1 MVEDTLPRMTKIR
14 IDNSTGHTGI
24 YRDRKYWIGRIVR
37 KGKTLWQSNFATPQ
51 EAMKARTQKL
61 EELGLAPPVVP
72 EPAPIPGACWI
83 PLSQGKFA
91 LVDEGDLGLVSTR
104 NWFVSQGYPKT
115 KDYFGVGNRNLT
127 LDRFLLQPP
136 DDREVDHIDHN
147 PFNCRRAN
155 LRVATHA
162 ENMRNLPKKKSNTSG
177 FIGVSWHKQA
187 GKWAAQASVGKTH
200 VSLGLFDVAEDAA
213 RARDAWIRK
222 NHGSFATL
230 NFPVQDPHGGP
241 KK

>member
-1 MVEDTLPRMTKIR
+1 MTKIR
-14 IDNSTGHTGI
+14 IDSTTGHTGV
-24 YRDRKYWIGRIVR
+24 YRDRKFWIARIVR
-37 KGKTLWQSNFATPQ
+37 KGKVLWQSSFATPQ
-51 EAMKARTQKL
+51 DAIAARAEKL
-61 EELGLAPPVVP
+61 EELKLTPPFVP
-72 EPAPIPGACWI
+72 EPAPMPGAAWVR
-83 PLSQGKFA
+83 LSQGKFA
-91 LVDEGDLGLVSTR
+91 LIDEADVDLISTR

-136 DDREVDHIDHN
+136 DDREVDHIDHD

-155 LRVATHA
+155 LRIATHA
-162 ENMRNLPKKKSNTSG
+162 ENMRNLPKKKNNTSG

-187 GKWAAQASVGKTH
+187 RRWAAQASVGRTH
-200 VSLGLFDVAEDAA
+200 VSLGLFDLAEDAA

-230 NFPVQDPHGGP
+230 NFPGEDPHGSHA
-241 KK
+241 K